1 MNNHC
6 KIVEDLLPLYI
17 EGLTNEE
24 NTKLIDEHISSCN
37 NCRDML
43 NNIKEDIPFESTKI
57 NSENIED
64 KAMLVAKN
72 ISKYQNILKLSL
84 CFVTLLF
91 MVVISSIPVAFV
103 NTLAP
108 LVLVPFIC
116 RFIYNRNLPLILL
129 SGVCAVV
136 GGGII
141 TGSILDGWTVAI
153 GLLILMTIGI
163 FAGDIYIKSRN
174 SKGKK
179 EKKILLTVISFLIL
193 GAGIYTNSA
202 FNGTPFGYF
211 NTHYKISNYIREAYK
226 DEDIKI
232 KGVFYNWKDGY
243 YADVSKD
250 SENFTINLYKT
261 GYIQD
266 NYTLSRINSFN
277 DSYAKTIEVALKT
290 KFNNQHFRVV
300 ASNSKGL
307 ESLSSPQ
314 DMDLIIRF
322 TDSNAK
328 YSKLSQM
335 SRSNF
340 IDNSNKV
347 VDILDN
353 LDLSYNN
360 INFQAVDEN
369 DVEMYLDLN
378 KGLKLDNIY

>member
-1 MNNHC
+1 MNNTC

-43 NNIKEDIPFESTKI
+43 NNMKEDITFEPTKT
-57 NSENIED
+57 SPEAIED
-64 KAMLVAKN
+64 KALLVAKN

-91 MVVISSIPVAFV
+91 IVVISSIPVTFV

-108 LVLVPFIC
+108 LVFVPFIC

-163 FAGDIYIKSRN
+163 FAGDIYIKSRIT
-174 SKGKK
+174 KGKR
-179 EKKILLTVISFLIL
+179 EKRILLIVISFVIL
-193 GAGIYTNSA
+193 GAGIYTNSV

-211 NTHYKISNYIREAYK
+211 NTHYKISNYIKKAYK

-243 YADVSKD
+243 YADVLKD
-250 SENFTINLYKT
+250 SEKFTINLYKT

-277 DSYAKTIEVALKT
+277 DSYAKTIEIALKT
-290 KFNNQHFRVV
+290 KFNNQYFREV

-307 ESLSSPQ
+307 ESLSSTK
-314 DMDLIIRF
+314 DIDLIIRYA
-322 TDSNAK
+322 DSSAK
-328 YSKLSQM
+328 YPKLSKIY
-335 SRSNF
+335 RNDF

-353 LDLSYNN
+353 LGLSYNN

-369 DVEMYLDLN
+369 DAEMYLDLN